1 MWPLYLAL
9 KHLFPT
15 GKRISFFTLISIT
28 GVALGVAVLLIV
40 MSVMTGFHT
49 DIRRMV
55 TDTEGEVQIK
65 SPGLITNYARVVAQ
79 VKKVPGVIAATPYAA
94 GVVGVEA
101 ENRPAYPEM
110 RGLDL
115 STVEEVVNLRRYVRV
130 GSLDDLDDD
139 SVILSSEL
147 ARSLQAGVG
156 STLQIYSPLLF
167 EKLKSDELFL
177 PREVKVVGILE
188 IGHQQLDSSTVYC
201 TLRLAQDLYGLGHA
215 AHGINVR
222 IKPGLDEDEAA
233 QRINAVL
240 APPLQAFSWMDTF
253 SDFLWVLQLEK
264 NMIFFLL
271 LFIVIVAGFS
281 VASSLLISVV
291 RKTREIGILSALG
304 GRTRQIAACFCFQ
317 GLLIGTVGTIA
328 GLAFGFLMLAFRND
342 IVLGIARASQREEVL
357 RRFYQFSRLP
367 AHTDVSDVMKIVVAS
382 IIVSTLAGLLPAWR
396 AAKLK
401 PVEALRSE

>member
-233 QRINAVL
+233 HRINAVL